1 MYVKTIFTVGLD
13 STRLS
18 KLLIHNIICV
28 DFWFVQALSF
38 FLWSWFRIT
47 LIWCFTLNRSFTYF
61 FNTIIRD
68 CLCIILGK

>member
-1 MYVKTIFTVGLD
+1 MYVKTIFTLGLD

-61 FNTIIRD
+61 FNAIIRD